1 MEPTYSEGDW
11 LLLEPIAAGT
21 PVRPGEVVVARRGPL
36 LVTHRVV
43 RLADGLL
50 VTQGDSC
57 PRPDPPIAADALLGR
72 VVVVRRSSGF
82 FMRMR
87 RSVRRLRHAFLSSWE
102 TRHHESVR

>member
-1 MEPTYSEGDW
+1 MEPTYSDGDW
-11 LLLEPIAAGT
+11 LLLEPIVAGT

-57 PRPDPPIAADALLGR
+57 THPDPPIAAATLLGR
-72 VVVVRRSSGF
+72 VVGVRRSPGF
-82 FMRMR
+82 LLMLR
-87 RSVRRLRHAFLSSWE
+87 RLLRRLRHAFLSSWE